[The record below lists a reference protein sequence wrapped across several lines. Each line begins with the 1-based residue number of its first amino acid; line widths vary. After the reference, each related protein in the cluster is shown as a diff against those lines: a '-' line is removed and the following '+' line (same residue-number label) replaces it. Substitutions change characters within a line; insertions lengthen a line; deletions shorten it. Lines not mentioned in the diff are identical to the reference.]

1 MPHLCRHT
9 HTMHTLNTHRVYTL
23 HTRTPL
29 TPFKHTSCKHACRT
43 YTACILFAHC
53 MHAVSMPHVITL
65 HGCCMHTACAL
76 NACHT
81 NVHIPNAFR
90 ITHHTRRCMHAT
102 LTLHTLCM
110 HTLNRLYMSHT
121 PALCTLHIRRTLA
134 TCIPYGGCT
143 LSACAHSCMC
153 RDTATSLLHIHCMH
167 TLHSYMMYAH
177 PTGATLERYIF
188 TLTLHQHMS
197 FPPE

>member
-1 MPHLCRHT
+1 
-9 HTMHTLNTHRVYTL
+9 MHTLDTHRVYTL

-43 YTACILFAHC
+43 YTACIPFAHC

-65 HGCCMHTACAL
+65 HESCMHTACAP

-81 NVHIPNAFR
+81 NVHMPNAFR
-90 ITHHTRRCMHAT
+90 ITHHTQRCMHAA
-102 LTLHTLCM
+102 LTLHTPCM

-121 PALCTLHIRRTLA
+121 PA
-134 TCIPYGGCT
+134 TCILYGDCT
-143 LSACAHSCMC
+143 LSTCAHSCMR

-167 TLHSYMMYAH
+167 TLHSHMMYAH
-177 PTGATLERYIF
+177 STGATLERHIS
-188 TLTLHQHMS
+188 TLTMHQHMYV
-197 FPPE
+197 FPP